1 MMYALTMFPFPPF
14 SWSTAAEWVSELPSI
29 MKCLLSVAREMQICA
44 DHISVGAENCSQSD
58 QDLIISIMERES
70 WLRNKTK
77 MYTLR
82 SLYSE
87 TLEVQFMFS
96 LSFWKLCLA
105 FNLEYLSHFFINFN
119 NWWQFWNPHDEHI
132 TNLSLIFEFH
142 EEITEIIWNEKDE
155 TKLIFEKYQLS
166 LTSNISTK
174 T

>member
-1 MMYALTMFPFPPF
+1 MQ
-14 SWSTAAEWVSELPSI
+14 
-29 MKCLLSVAREMQICA
+29 SVRPRP
-44 DHISVGAENCSQSD
+44 DHFYHGKGVMTQEQD
-58 QDLIISIMERES
+58 QDV
-70 WLRNKTK
+70 
-77 MYTLR
+77 YTLR
-82 SLYSE
+82 RLYSE
-87 TLEVQFMFS
+87 SLEVQFMFS

-166 LTSNISTK
+166 LTLNISAK
-174 T
+174 TSSNWAFSSALSGLLK